1 LCFAGCS
8 RCLICLMP
16 VICFVRLV
24 LVLYNNFVFVNYS
37 PILTFLYI
45 KYYLLSGLICKQLEL
60 DKMIKQA
67 IVLIKTWEK
76 LDLHSTPEHS
86 INYQFILKMQM
97 FSNKDKSSH

>member
-1 LCFAGCS
+1 MNA
-8 RCLICLMP
+8 
-16 VICFVRLV
+16 
-24 LVLYNNFVFVNYS
+24 
-37 PILTFLYI
+37 LYI
-45 KYYLLSGLICKQLEL
+45 VFFLCSCVDNDILLSIWRLCKQLEL

-86 INYQFILKMQM
+86 INYQFILKMQI